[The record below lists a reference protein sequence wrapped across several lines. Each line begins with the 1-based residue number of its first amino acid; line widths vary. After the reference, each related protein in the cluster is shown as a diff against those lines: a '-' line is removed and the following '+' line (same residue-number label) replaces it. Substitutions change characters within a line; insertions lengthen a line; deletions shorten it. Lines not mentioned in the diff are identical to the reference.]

1 MSSSRDSTLI
11 VLKAARK
18 RKQNKIK
25 EKLKEIS
32 NKKTVKNEQKTTV
45 SLKNF
50 QLQVDSTYM
59 SAN

>member
-11 VLKAARK
+11 VLKTARK

-32 NKKTVKNEQKTTV
+32 NKKAVKNEQKTTV